1 MSLQTLTYI
10 KTVLE
15 LVLLVVFLG
24 LLIHIARKDGRLK
37 ALSLLTNVP

>member
-1 MSLQTLTYI
+1 MNLQQLTYI

-15 LVLLVVFLG
+15 LLLLVVFLT
-24 LLIHIARKDGRLK
+24 LLLHIARKDGRAR